1 MESIYDKIHKKAAP
15 YLDTRQNDIHVPLS
29 YTFALRLLNHYPE
42 ADKEIVLAATLL
54 HDVGWKVVPEDKQ
67 RGAFGPNVTD
77 NEAQRLHEVEGAR
90 IAKEILESLKF
101 SEEKTSRV
109 TAIIDGHDTRQEALS
124 LEDSLVKDA
133 DKLWRYTPIGVKI
146 DHKRFG
152 IEWDP
157 YISYLETMVGQ
168 WFFTPEARKMAVE
181 ALTETR
187 EL

>member
-1 MESIYDKIHKKAAP
+1 VESIYDKIQKKAAP

-29 YTFALRLLNHYPE
+29 YTFALKLLSHYPE
-42 ADKEIVLAATLL
+42 ADEEIVLAATLL

-77 NEAQRLHEVEGAR
+77 NDSQRFHEVEGAK

-101 SEEKTSRV
+101 SEEKTKRV
-109 TAIIDGHDTRQEALS
+109 MAIIEGHDTRQEALS

-152 IEWDP
+152 IEWGP
-157 YISYLETMVGQ
+157 YISYLETMVGR
-168 WFFTPEARKMAVE
+168 WFFTPEARKMAIE
-181 ALTETR
+181 ALTEAR
-187 EL
+187 GL